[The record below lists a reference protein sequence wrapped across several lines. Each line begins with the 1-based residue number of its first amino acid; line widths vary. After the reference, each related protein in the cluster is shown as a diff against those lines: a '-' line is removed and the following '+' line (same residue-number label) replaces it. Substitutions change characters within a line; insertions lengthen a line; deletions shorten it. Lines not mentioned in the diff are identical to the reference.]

1 MMRGSKARSSLPQG
15 WSQTVESRINI
26 GLDKERDFYKLQRIF
41 DSVRQPSINIIITGF
56 QLIVRAATASEL
68 TKCRVRVW

>member
-1 MMRGSKARSSLPQG
+1 MMRGSQARSSLPQG

-41 DSVRQPSINIIITGF
+41 DLARQPSINVIITGF